1 MARRDDLDG
10 FAREHDLKILT
21 IADLIEY
28 RLGKELLVREVSSRT
43 FESRH
48 LGIQPDTGWTIRVFE
63 GTVEPVARFVV
74 LAKGDVAE
82 REEPI
87 LMRAQRAQVLG
98 DVFGDP
104 EDDSGSRMRA
114 AIRQIDA
121 QGSGLFMYVLGA
133 EFSGSSALR
142 AAQDA
147 VEGGLKPR
155 ESGFRE
161 FGLGAQVLRYLG
173 VNAIRVMTNNPRKI
187 IGLAGFG
194 IDVAGSVPLEEA

>member
-1 MARRDDLDG
+1 M
-10 FAREHDLKILT
+10 
-21 IADLIEY
+21 
-28 RLGKELLVREVSSRT
+28 REVSSHCS
-43 FESRH
+43 SRH

-104 EDDSGSRMRA
+104 EDDSSRMRA

-133 EFSGSSALR
+133 EFRSAPAPPGRRRGRSQAPGVRVPRVRARSAGATLSG
-142 AAQDA
+142 
-147 VEGGLKPR
+147 R
-155 ESGFRE
+155 ERDPCHD
-161 FGLGAQVLRYLG
+161 Q
-173 VNAIRVMTNNPRKI
+173 
-187 IGLAGFG
+187 
-194 IDVAGSVPLEEA
+194 